1 MESIK
6 YYDLT
11 LSQDVMYFALKYS
24 PKKSVVNIGAALW
37 IEEEINIDLLEKA
50 LYKSIWRMD
59 SLRLRLKKIDVVI
72 KQYVSKEETKKVKVV
87 DFTHLSK
94 EQIDKKLTDWTG
106 TAFKYKDLEM
116 YDITI
121 IKAKD
126 NLIGVY
132 VKVNHVAMDA
142 WGLTVFIRDVMDVY
156 AAMRDNK

>member
-1 MESIK
+1 MS
-6 YYDLT
+6 T
-11 LSQDVMYFALKYS
+11 
-24 PKKSVVNIGAALW
+24 
-37 IEEEINIDLLEKA
+37 EEP
-50 LYKSIWRMD
+50 
-59 SLRLRLKKIDVVI
+59 
-72 KQYVSKEETKKVKVV
+72 KKVKVV
-87 DFTHLSK
+87 DFTNLSK

-156 AAMRDNK
+156 AAMRDNKELPKATSTIYSIT